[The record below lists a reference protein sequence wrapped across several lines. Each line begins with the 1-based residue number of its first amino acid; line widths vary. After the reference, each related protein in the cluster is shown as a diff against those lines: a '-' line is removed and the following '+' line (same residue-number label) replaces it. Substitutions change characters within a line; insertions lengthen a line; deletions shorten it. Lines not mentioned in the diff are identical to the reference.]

1 MRQLRHMEVL
11 EAMHLQQLEAA
22 LQAVQVWLSLVPL
35 LFSARMLPMGQ
46 VMQLE
51 LVLQER
57 SGTQVAP
64 DRV

>member
-1 MRQLRHMEVL
+1 MLA
-11 EAMHLQQLEAA
+11 AMHLQQLEEA
-22 LQAVQVWLSLVPL
+22 LQAVQVCLSLVPL

-46 VMQLE
+46 VMQSA